1 MEPEAVKT
9 IAEISEI
16 QVNNGHYY
24 IIVVASIVSFAVT
37 QIVKPFVKSKFD
49 KEKALSI
56 TRGCAVVTGGIIG
69 FSLSFTFIDMWLGAA
84 AGGMNAFIVKLL
96 KKKAQSSL
104 GVDSSASK
112 GASKDA
118 SKDASKG
125 GDK

>member
-24 IIVVASIVSFAVT
+24 IIVVASIVSYAVT
-37 QIVKPFVKSKFD
+37 QIVKPFIKAKFD
-49 KEKALSI
+49 KEKASAI

-69 FSLSFTFIDMWLGAA
+69 FSLSFTFIDMWLGSAS
-84 AGGMNAFIVKLL
+84 GGMNAFIVKLL

-112 GASKDA
+112 DVSKDVPKETG
-118 SKDASKG
+118 KDK
-125 GDK
+125 